1 MIVKTEDKDKLIV
14 IEAIGRF
21 GCQNYTMIILVQFTN
36 YNVNLKLTQS
46 THAIQSQFKMHHR
59 S

>member
-21 GCQNYTMIILVQFTN
+21 GCQNYTMIILV
-36 YNVNLKLTQS
+36 
-46 THAIQSQFKMHHR
+46 
-59 S
+59 